1 MYVNSM
7 IRIMGVYFIEKLN
20 RASIFSFVGF
30 LFRLTNRLKMGVIII
45 RTKMYHNTNSFV
57 EDRLRK
63 PNIIG
68 SEMAK
73 NTMIVATL
81 VDFFIPYLTTKVC
94 ILSFMSALKS
104 LSS

>member
-1 MYVNSM
+1 MNS
-7 IRIMGVYFIEKLN
+7 RISITGVYFIEKLY
-20 RASIFSFVGF
+20 RYSIFSFVGF

-45 RTKMYHNTNSFV
+45 TTKMYHNTNSFDK
-57 EDRLRK
+57 DRLRK

-94 ILSFMSALKS
+94 ILSFTSASKS